1 MRDFDMFRKSALRY
15 WERRRIVYNLAL
27 VPPALF
33 SWALTDTLNYAGDP
47 HKTDYLH
54 LLLLFGVS
62 AAAANICYSLAYS
75 LEFVFG
81 SDDPASRWLRLG
93 RSGAFVAGVLFAMLL
108 ALVGGWNIAN
118 LEYNDFLRHAR

>member
-1 MRDFDMFRKSALRY
+1 MRDFVSFRGAALRY

-27 VPPALF
+27 VSPALF
-33 SWALTDTLNYAGDP
+33 SWALTDVLNYAGDP
-47 HKTDYLH
+47 HKIHYLH
-54 LLLLFGVS
+54 LLLLFGV
-62 AAAANICYSLAYS
+62 AALAANICYSLAYG

-81 SDDPASRWLRLG
+81 SDDPACRWLRFG
-93 RSGAFVAGVLFAMLL
+93 RNAAFVGGVLFAVLL

>member
-1 MRDFDMFRKSALRY
+1 MQDFGTFRRSALRY

-47 HKTDYLH
+47 HKIHYLH

-62 AAAANICYSLAYS
+62 AFAANICYSLAYS

-81 SDDPASRWLRLG
+81 SDDSASRWLRLG
-93 RSGAFVAGVLFAMLL
+93 RTAAFVAGVLFAMFL

-118 LEYNDFLRHAR
+118 LEYNDFLRHVR